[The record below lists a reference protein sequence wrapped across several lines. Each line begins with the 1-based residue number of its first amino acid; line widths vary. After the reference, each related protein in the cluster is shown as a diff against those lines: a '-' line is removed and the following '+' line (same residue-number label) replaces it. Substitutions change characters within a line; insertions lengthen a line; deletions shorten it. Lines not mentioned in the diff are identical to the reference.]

1 MADNNKEAA
10 VSVYYF
16 KTLQYLVHS
25 TLAFIIKLMPFDLR
39 PLACV
44 LWNLE
49 EIQEK
54 IAREGEGGRDL
65 LGGMSTKKKR
75 QGKTQI
81 PNCSISLIKKCACP
95 LRGKAGKD
103 KVPILAPQVCSI
115 NRTYGWTP
123 HLHKKLTTLQE
134 VTGHW

>member
-10 VSVYYF
+10 ISVNYF
-16 KTLQYLVHS
+16 KIFQYLAYS
-25 TLAFIIKLMPFDLR
+25 TLAFIIKLLPSDLG

-54 IAREGEGGRDL
+54 ISRKGEGRRDL
-65 LGGMSTKKKR
+65 PTGMPTKKKR

-81 PNCSISLIKKCACP
+81 PNCSTSLIKKCACP

-103 KVPILAPQVCSI
+103 KVPILAPQVCHI
-115 NRTYGWTP
+115 NRT
-123 HLHKKLTTLQE
+123 
-134 VTGHW
+134 